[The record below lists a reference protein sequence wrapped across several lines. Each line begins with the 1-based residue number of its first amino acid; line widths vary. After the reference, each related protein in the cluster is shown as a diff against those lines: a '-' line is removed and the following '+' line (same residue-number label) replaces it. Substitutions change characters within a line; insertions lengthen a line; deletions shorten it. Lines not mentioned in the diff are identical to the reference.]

1 MPLLVP
7 PAPAPALRSILAA
20 LSSPT
25 AVQEARTPALR
36 NAEGPLTAEH
46 PLPVHV
52 FEPAEVPGGLPRAR
66 LTGWRF
72 HILAGGW
79 PQQTVA
85 AGETVATADGWVFS
99 RFSEGPFLAS
109 TERALRQGETLPTTY
124 QPHLLSVPGLYMLA
138 LWLHCD
144 PRADAATA
152 QPTPAD
158 VLVPLAPAPPGIAS
172 HRLHR
177 LSELM
182 PLLSV
187 RTAPPPLLG
196 SPA

>member
-7 PAPAPALRSILAA
+7 PAPSPALLSVLAA

-25 AVQEARTPALR
+25 AVLEARTPGLR
-36 NAEGPLTAEH
+36 TAQGPLDAAH

-52 FEPAEVPGGLPRAR
+52 FEPASVPGALPQAR

-72 HILAGGW
+72 HIHAGARA
-79 PQQTVA
+79 TA
-85 AGETVATADGWVFS
+85 AGETVLTPDGWVFS
-99 RFSEGPFLAS
+99 HFSEGPFLAS
-109 TERALRQGETLPTTY
+109 TERALRQAESLATTY

-138 LWLHCD
+138 LWLHSH

-152 QPTPAD
+152 RPDPSD
-158 VLVPLAPAPPGIAS
+158 LLVPLAPAPPGITS
-172 HRLHR
+172 HRVHR
-177 LSELM
+177 LVDLI
-182 PLLSV
+182 PVLRV
-187 RTAPPPLLG
+187 RLAPPLLG

>member
-7 PAPAPALRSILAA
+7 PAPSPALLSVLAA

-25 AVQEARTPALR
+25 AVREARTPALR
-36 NAEGPLTAEH
+36 TAQGPLEAEH

-52 FEPAEVPGGLPRAR
+52 FEPAPVPGALPQAR

-72 HILAGGW
+72 HIRSADRS
-79 PQQTVA
+79 VA
-85 AGETVATADGWVFS
+85 AGETVVTPDGWVFS

-109 TERALRQGETLPTTY
+109 TERALRQAESLPGTY

-138 LWLHCD
+138 LWLHSH
-144 PRADAATA
+144 PRTDAVTA
-152 QPTPAD
+152 QPDPSD
-158 VLVPLAPAPPGIAS
+158 LLVPLAPAPPGITS
-172 HRLHR
+172 HRAHR
-177 LSELM
+177 LVDLM
-182 PLLSV
+182 PVLSL
-187 RTAPPPLLG
+187 RLAPPPLLG

>member
-7 PAPAPALRSILAA
+7 PAPAPALRSVLAA

-25 AVQEARTPALR
+25 AVLEARTPALR
-36 NAEGPLTAEH
+36 TAQGPLTAEH

-52 FEPAEVPGGLPRAR
+52 FEPPAVPGGLPQAR

-72 HILAGGW
+72 LIRAGSR
-79 PQQTVA
+79 VAA

-109 TERALRQGETLPTTY
+109 TERALRHADTLPTTY

-144 PRADAATA
+144 PRSDAASA

-158 VLVPLAPAPPGIAS
+158 LLVPLAPAPPGITS
-172 HRLHR
+172 HRTHR

-182 PLLSV
+182 PLLSL
-187 RTAPPPLLG
+187 RLAPPPLMG
-196 SPA
+196 TPA

>member
-7 PAPAPALRSILAA
+7 PAPSPALLSVLAA

-25 AVQEARTPALR
+25 AVREARTPALR
-36 NAEGPLTAEH
+36 TAQGPLDAEH
-46 PLPVHV
+46 PLPVHLFV
-52 FEPAEVPGGLPRAR
+52 PATVPGGLPQAR

-72 HILAGGW
+72 HIRAGAG
-79 PQQTVA
+79 VAA
-85 AGETVATADGWVFS
+85 AGETVLTPDGWVFS

-109 TERALRQGETLPTTY
+109 TERALRQADTLPNTY

-138 LWLHCD
+138 LWLHCR

-152 QPTPAD
+152 QPDPSD
-158 VLVPLAPAPPGIAS
+158 LLVPLAPAPPGITS
-172 HRLHR
+172 HRVHR
-177 LSELM
+177 LVDLA
-182 PLLSV
+182 PVLSV
-187 RTAPPPLLG
+187 RLAPPPLLG

>member
-7 PAPAPALRSILAA
+7 PAPAPALLSVLAA

-25 AVQEARTPALR
+25 AVLEARTPALR
-36 NAEGPLTAEH
+36 SAKGPLAAEH

-52 FEPAEVPGGLPRAR
+52 FEPAAVPGGLPQAR

-72 HILAGGW
+72 HIRAGAR
-79 PQQTVA
+79 VAA
-85 AGETVATADGWVFS
+85 AGETVVTPDGWVFS

-109 TERALRQGETLPTTY
+109 IERALLQAETLPATY

-144 PRADAATA
+144 ARAEAGTA
-152 QPTPAD
+152 QPDPD
-158 VLVPLAPAPPGIAS
+158 DLLVPLAPAPPGIAPHRV
-172 HRLHR
+172 HRLT
-177 LSELM
+177 ELA
-182 PLLSV
+182 PALSV
-187 RTAPPPLLG
+187 RLAPPPLMG

>member
-7 PAPAPALRSILAA
+7 PAPAPALLSVLAA

-36 NAEGPLTAEH
+36 TAEGPLDAEH

-52 FEPAEVPGGLPRAR
+52 FEPAPVQGALPQAR

-72 HILAGGW
+72 HIRAGAR
-79 PQQTVA
+79 VAA
-85 AGETVATADGWVFS
+85 AGETVVTPDGWVFS
-99 RFSEGPFLAS
+99 RFSEGPYLVS
-109 TERALRQGETLPTTY
+109 TERALRQAEALPNTY

-138 LWLHCD
+138 LWLHCH

-152 QPTPAD
+152 QPDPSD
-158 VLVPLAPAPPGIAS
+158 LLVPLAPAPPGITAHRV
-172 HRLHR
+172 HRLVDLVPVLRVR
-177 LSELM
+177 L
-182 PLLSV
+182 
-187 RTAPPPLLG
+187 APPPLLG

>member
-7 PAPAPALRSILAA
+7 PAPAPALLSVLAA

-25 AVQEARTPALR
+25 AVRTPALR
-36 NAEGPLTAEH
+36 SAEGPLAAEH

-52 FEPAEVPGGLPRAR
+52 FEPAAVPGALPQAR

-72 HILAGGW
+72 HIRAGAR
-79 PQQTVA
+79 VAA
-85 AGETVATADGWVFS
+85 AGETVVTPDGWVFS

-109 TERALRQGETLPTTY
+109 IERALLQAETLPSTY

-144 PRADAATA
+144 ARAEAATA
-152 QPTPAD
+152 QPDPD
-158 VLVPLAPAPPGIAS
+158 DLLVPLAPAPPGIAPHRV
-172 HRLHR
+172 HRLTELVPALRVR
-177 LSELM
+177 L
-182 PLLSV
+182 
-187 RTAPPPLLG
+187 APPPLMG

>member
-7 PAPAPALRSILAA
+7 PAPAPALRSVLAA

-25 AVQEARTPALR
+25 AVLEARTPALR
-36 NAEGPLTAEH
+36 TAEGPLTAEH

-52 FEPAEVPGGLPRAR
+52 FESPAVSGGLPEAR

-72 HILAGGW
+72 HIRAGSR
-79 PQQTVA
+79 VAA

-109 TERALRQGETLPTTY
+109 TERALRQADTLPATY

-144 PRADAATA
+144 PRADASTA

-158 VLVPLAPAPPGIAS
+158 LLVPLAPAPPGITS
-172 HRLHR
+172 HRMHALAELLPVLSLR
-177 LSELM
+177 L
-182 PLLSV
+182 
-187 RTAPPPLLG
+187 APPPLMG

>member
-7 PAPAPALRSILAA
+7 PAPAPALLSVLAA

-25 AVQEARTPALR
+25 AVLEARTPALR
-36 NAEGPLTAEH
+36 AAEGPLDAEH

-52 FEPAEVPGGLPRAR
+52 FEPASVPGALPQAR

-72 HILAGGW
+72 HIRVGAR
-79 PQQTVA
+79 VAA
-85 AGETVATADGWVFS
+85 AGETVATPDGWVFS
-99 RFSEGPFLAS
+99 RFSEGPYLVS
-109 TERALRQGETLPTTY
+109 TERALRQAEALPSTY

-138 LWLHCD
+138 LWLHSV

-152 QPTPAD
+152 QPDPSD
-158 VLVPLAPAPPGIAS
+158 LIIPLAPAPPGIAS
-172 HRLHR
+172 HQIYRLVDLAPVLNVR
-177 LSELM
+177 L
-182 PLLSV
+182 
-187 RTAPPPLLG
+187 APPPLAG

>member
-7 PAPAPALRSILAA
+7 PAPAPALRSVLAA

-25 AVQEARTPALR
+25 AVLEARTPALR
-36 NAEGPLTAEH
+36 SAEGPLTAEH

-52 FEPAEVPGGLPRAR
+52 FEPSAVPGGLPEAR

-72 HILAGGW
+72 HILGGAW

-85 AGETVATADGWVFS
+85 AGETVTTADGWVFS
-99 RFSEGPFLAS
+99 RFSEGPFLVS
-109 TERALRQGETLPTTY
+109 TERALRQADALPATY

-144 PRADAATA
+144 ARADAATA

-158 VLVPLAPAPPGIAS
+158 LLVPLAPAPPGITS
-172 HRLHR
+172 HRVHR
-177 LSELM
+177 IPELM
-182 PLLSV
+182 PVLSL
-187 RTAPPPLLG
+187 RLAPPPLMG